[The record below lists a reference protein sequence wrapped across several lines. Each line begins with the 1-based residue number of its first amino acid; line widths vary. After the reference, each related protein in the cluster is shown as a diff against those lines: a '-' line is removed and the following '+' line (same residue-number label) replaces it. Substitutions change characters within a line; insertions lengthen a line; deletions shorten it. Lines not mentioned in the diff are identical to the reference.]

1 MQLFCVAWVEFPK
14 LTRKICNSR
23 IILCMAV
30 FAAAEKSTLSRCLEW
45 FMCAPLHLYTQHGR
59 VWAQQQQLMH
69 KGACNN
75 GISQMRIY
83 VLLHNTNCISP
94 MPIKPLHNLQNCHF
108 KYGFFLLYSVL
119 YPPCTKSTTK
129 VQRSMADCDRLTHAM
144 CVSKYTMQLPAS
156 PRSMQSAYV
165 IASVYIFGVYAS
177 HALSRGSGKHTKTHG
192 SRSTIAQN
200 FAFRNSVSVFC
211 SSHRGKNRARIALLA
226 TATISSQCRWWQSS
240 VDTVEY
246 IGSMTAISMM
256 KPHSDTVLHSIIVR
270 SGPKITLNV
279 SSVHFDGRKR
289 RHCLLLFFF
298 YFI

>member
-1 MQLFCVAWVEFPK
+1 MPLSTSTRNTVVCVRSSSSSCTKALAIMAYRRCEYMFYYTTQIALARCPSNHC
-14 LTRKICNSR
+14 TICKTV
-23 IILCMAV
+23 ILSMD
-30 FAAAEKSTLSRCLEW
+30 
-45 FMCAPLHLYTQHGR
+45 
-59 VWAQQQQLMH
+59 
-69 KGACNN
+69 
-75 GISQMRIY
+75 
-83 VLLHNTNCISP
+83 
-94 MPIKPLHNLQNCHF
+94 
-108 KYGFFLLYSVL
+108 FFLLYSVL

-226 TATISSQCRWWQSS
+226 TATISSQCR
-240 VDTVEY
+240 
-246 IGSMTAISMM
+246 
-256 KPHSDTVLHSIIVR
+256 
-270 SGPKITLNV
+270 
-279 SSVHFDGRKR
+279 
-289 RHCLLLFFF
+289 
-298 YFI
+298 